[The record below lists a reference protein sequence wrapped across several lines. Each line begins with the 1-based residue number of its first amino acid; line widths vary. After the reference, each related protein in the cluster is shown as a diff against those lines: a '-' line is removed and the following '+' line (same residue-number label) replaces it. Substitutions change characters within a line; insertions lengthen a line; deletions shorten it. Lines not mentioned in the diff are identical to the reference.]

1 MAIENIQE
9 VIEYLEN
16 NKDNEDVVGLIK
28 SYQQPLTRD
37 TVEMWCKDGEG
48 RSWLDRN
55 CDIYATKAV
64 NTAREKAIAKFK
76 EEELPKIIDDAVK
89 AKSNEGLTPEQLQL
103 KELQA
108 QLDAMKAE
116 KEQAE
121 LLNANI
127 GKLKDN
133 GLDTSLA
140 KYIKTDEDILFF
152 KELIGNSVQAG
163 IQAKL
168 GDSNYKPPV
177 TAGEVNSITKEQ
189 FNRMGY
195 KERLDLFNTN
205 KELYDELTK

>member
-1 MAIENIQE
+1 MKKQDLLTK
-9 VIEYLEN
+9 LEEI
-16 NKDNEDVVGLIK
+16 NEDIEITEEILGFAKPKEFNVNDITLEQFKNVLETNQQINGY
-28 SYQQPLTRD
+28 YQST
-37 TVEMWCKDGEG
+37 
-48 RSWLDRN
+48 LDSKVSKG
-55 CDIYATKAV
+55 I
-64 NTAREKAIAKFK
+64 NTFK
-76 EEELPKIIDDAVK
+76 EKTMPSLIDEEIKK
-89 AKSNEGLTPEQLQL
+89 RSNEGLTPEQLQL
-103 KELQA
+103 RELQA